1 MRSEHWSKLLLLYMT
16 LRHVAPLR
24 KQAQKIEASVVPLTL
39 PPPPPYQRTSSA
51 IIMIKIQAT
60 ETSGTLLPNRRRM
73 NRDINMCNQH
83 QNFGKET
90 TCHFNARLK
99 VMIAYLCVIKYG
111 CRIFV
116 SNWETAKLF
125 WSVVTVEN
133 EISLKNMLSKNHWK
147 LNSAIIWDIMRL
159 HVILHVIEYYKA
171 QLWGYQ
177 NKLTKKIQFLNEL
190 KPCES
195 SGIYLN
201 NIDTISAQSF
211 TYFYD
216 GSLSISNYNSHQVP
230 LIEHFLNGIS
240 PLSHWICKLTQ
251 IRKARNNFLQRNV
264 PLMHLIN
271 AASKASFW
279 SSFNDVNDWV
289 GP

>member
-16 LRHVAPLR
+16 LRHVALLR

-51 IIMIKIQAT
+51 IMIKIQAT
-60 ETSGTLLPNRRRM
+60 ETSGTLLLNRRRM
-73 NRDINMCNQH
+73 NRNINMCSQH
-83 QNFGKET
+83 PNFGKET

-133 EISLKNMLSKNHWK
+133 ESSFEKNLIKKSLKIK
-147 LNSAIIWDIMRL
+147 LCDYLRYNAITRHSACYC
-159 HVILHVIEYYKA
+159 YYKA

-177 NKLTKKIQFLNEL
+177 NKLTKK
-190 KPCES
+190 
-195 SGIYLN
+195 
-201 NIDTISAQSF
+201 T
-211 TYFYD
+211 
-216 GSLSISNYNSHQVP
+216 
-230 LIEHFLNGIS
+230 
-240 PLSHWICKLTQ
+240 
-251 IRKARNNFLQRNV
+251 NF
-264 PLMHLIN
+264 
-271 AASKASFW
+271 
-279 SSFNDVNDWV
+279 
-289 GP
+289 